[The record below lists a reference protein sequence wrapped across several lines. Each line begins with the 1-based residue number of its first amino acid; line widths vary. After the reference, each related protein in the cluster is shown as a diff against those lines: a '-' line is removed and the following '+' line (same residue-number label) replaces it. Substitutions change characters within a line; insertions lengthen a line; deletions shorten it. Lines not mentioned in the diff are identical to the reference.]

1 MFVNLLHLFYIFKRP
16 SWKPK
21 VRNWRAAGGL
31 TIIVIIII
39 IINIIIVTIVNK
51 NDKQIKDMNRKES
64 TD

>member
-1 MFVNLLHLFYIFKRP
+1 M
-16 SWKPK
+16 
-21 VRNWRAAGGL
+21 RNWRAAGGL